1 MIDPGFNAILIRA
14 CADLAD
20 LAETLGDTT
29 IAAANRA
36 RADKGIAALD
46 ALWSEGHGLYLCKDR
61 TTGNLIES
69 ASLGGMLPALA
80 DIPAARAAA
89 IARTIERWSAKVK
102 FIVPSQDPD
111 DPRFEAKRY
120 WRGPVW
126 LVTNYMI
133 ADGLAASGETAV
145 ADHIRRSSLE
155 LITQSGFA
163 EYYDPIT
170 AEPCGGGRF
179 TWTAAMVLE
188 FLAEPA
194 Q

>member
-1 MIDPGFNAILIRA
+1 MSQLV
-14 CADLAD
+14 
-20 LAETLGDTT
+20 
-29 IAAANRA
+29 
-36 RADKGIAALD
+36 ALD
-46 ALWSEGHGLYLCKDR
+46 RLWSEEDGLYLCKER
-61 TTGNLIES
+61 TTGTLIDS
-69 ASLGGMLPALA
+69 ASIGGLLPALA
-80 DIPAARAAA
+80 KIPPHRAEA
-89 IARTIERWSAKVK
+89 IARTIERWSEKVK
-102 FIVPSQDPD
+102 FIVPSQDPN

-120 WRGPVW
+120 WRGPAW

-133 ADGLAASGETAV
+133 ADGLLASGETTV

-188 FLAEPA
+188 FLAE
-194 Q
+194 